1 MEFWELFDYLCAK
14 KGVSKRK
21 ACEEMGFSAS
31 LASKAKYVGTK
42 PKSEFVYACSQ
53 YFGVSV
59 DYLMGKEKSPTDSA
73 DDTVETRQLI
83 FENYG
88 QRVLFDTSRGCP
100 SSQLIEWASMIEKW
114 KEENGIVS

>member
-21 ACEEMGFSAS
+21 ACEEMGFSPS
-31 LASKAKYVGTK
+31 LAAKAKNVGTK
-42 PKSEFVYACSQ
+42 PKAEFIAACAN

-59 DYLMGKEKSPTDSA
+59 GYLMGKEEESA
-73 DDTVETRQLI
+73 DDTRQLV

-88 QRVLFDTSRGCP
+88 QRVLFDTSKGVP
-100 SSQLIEWASMIEKW
+100 SSKLLEVAALIEQW
-114 KEENGIVS
+114 KEQNDIVD

>member
-21 ACEEMGFSAS
+21 ACEEMGFSPS
-31 LASKAKYVGTK
+31 LAAKAKNVGTK
-42 PKSEFVYACSQ
+42 PKAEFIAACAG

-59 DYLMGKEKSPTDSA
+59 GYLMGKEEESA
-73 DDTVETRQLI
+73 DDIRQLV

-88 QRVLFDTSRGCP
+88 QRVLFDTSKGVP
-100 SSQLIEWASMIEKW
+100 SSKLLEVAALIEQW
-114 KEENGIVS
+114 KEQNDIVD